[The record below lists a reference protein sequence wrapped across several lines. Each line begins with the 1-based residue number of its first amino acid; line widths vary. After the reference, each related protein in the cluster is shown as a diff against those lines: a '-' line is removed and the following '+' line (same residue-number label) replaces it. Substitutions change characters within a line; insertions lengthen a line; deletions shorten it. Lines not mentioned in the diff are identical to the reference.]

1 MIPVSINFIPKSA
14 LVSGIL
20 GLVPFVFLSAVILYQ
35 SPNVHDEV
43 AAALLAY
50 GALILSFLGGVRWGT
65 AICGTS
71 RVPLSIQLWI
81 SVVPSLVGWAA
92 ILIEMSAALLVLTV
106 AFSLMLFTDY
116 MIAGVP
122 IWYLR
127 LRMILSL
134 PVIACLLIVLS
145 LQ

>member
-1 MIPVSINFIPKSA
+1 MIPGSINDIPKSA
-14 LVSGIL
+14 LVPGIL
-20 GLVPFVFLSAVILYQ
+20 GLVPVIFLSAVTVFQ
-35 SPNVHDEV
+35 SPNVHGV
-43 AAALLAY
+43 VIAALLAY
-50 GALILSFLGGVRWGT
+50 GAVILSFLGGVRWGT

-71 RVPLSIQLWI
+71 HVPLSIQLWI

-92 ILIEMSAALLVLTV
+92 ILIEIPAALLVLTV

-116 MIAGVP
+116 MIAGAP

-127 LRMILSL
+127 LRVILSL

-145 LQ
+145 VQ

>member
-20 GLVPFVFLSAVILYQ
+20 GLVPFVFLSAVTLYR

-43 AAALLAY
+43 TAALLAY

-92 ILIEMSAALLVLTV
+92 ILIEMPAALLVLTV